1 MKRISRIIIVMI
13 LMSLLAG
20 CGSKVER
27 DITSTGLDEDNNQI
41 TNAHNGSDKA
51 GLDSTLKDG
60 NNSDDGSINNE
71 IYTFMAQVIENGS
84 TILVAPAQDSNELK
98 SSDRIAVTVA
108 DDAIKGQNGN
118 SIDRQELKPGDL
130 VRISYNGGIR
140 ESYPAQI
147 SASLIEL
154 TGRNIL
160 IDAYIALIDDIYKED
175 PGLNGNIS
183 MMALNTLGWS
193 DLTDIDKEI
202 IFSLLKAS
210 YGLEILEATY
220 DELVKQGLIDEEML
234 YFEKGILIIIKN
246 FNYDEEKQAISCS
259 IEKWRSGKG
268 AIGSNNVTAEY
279 KDGKWEISKTNIYM
293 A

>member
-1 MKRISRIIIVMI
+1 MKGISRIIIVMI

-27 DITSTGLDEDNNQI
+27 DITSTGLEEDNSKI
-41 TNAHNGSDKA
+41 TNVDNGSDK
-51 GLDSTLKDG
+51 
-60 NNSDDGSINNE
+60 IN
-71 IYTFMAQVIENGS
+71 TFMAQVIENGS
-84 TILVAPAQDSNELK
+84 TILVTPAKDSIELK

-108 DDAIKGQNGN
+108 DDAIKGLDGN

-130 VRISYNGGIR
+130 VRISYSGGIR

-160 IDAYIALIDDIYKED
+160 IDAYIAMINDIYKED
-175 PGLNGNIS
+175 PGLNDNIT

-193 DLTDIDKEI
+193 GLSDIDKEI